1 MEMRLLSLLAK
12 TVPLRALLDAY
23 AEFFYVRAATTRRC
37 G

>member
-1 MEMRLLSLLAK
+1 MRLLSLLAK

-23 AEFFYVRAATTRRC
+23 AEFFYVGRRAATTRRC